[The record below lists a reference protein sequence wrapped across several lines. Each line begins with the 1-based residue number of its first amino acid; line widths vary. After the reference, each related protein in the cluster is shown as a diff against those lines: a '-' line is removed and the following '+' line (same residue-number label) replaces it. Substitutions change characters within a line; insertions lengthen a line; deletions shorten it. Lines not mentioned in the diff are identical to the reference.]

1 MNKRTISILG
11 IVLLV
16 GLTLTGCA
24 GYYSGYGHYDY
35 PYYDNG
41 YRYYGGYGLY
51 DYPYYN
57 YGYRYYGYP
66 YHHGHEWREH
76 HRH

>member
-1 MNKRTISILG
+1 MDRKTIFSLG

-51 DYPYYN
+51 DYPD